1 MLARVKDRQ
10 HVHFGAQFDE
20 HSGFR
25 VAGHK
30 LHVAAGINND
40 LAEEINWGG
49 QISCREPVLRELDDK
64 TVVCILVT
72 IVTELLVAR
81 FAILA
86 GNISGIRATAE
97 RIVPANGV
105 GGDRAQ
111 HAAHVRVQDVASGE
125 MPDVLCLEGVRHVV
139 AFRGILPVIEDR
151 THVGAALNVADLQRS
166 AAFQNVRPRRAG
178 LKHFLKQSLFSLL
191 SDVIPR
197 RE

>member
-1 MLARVKDRQ
+1 MDGFWLIPRVVIERMLAGVDRHE

-25 VAGHK
+25 VAGYK

-40 LAEEINWGG
+40 LAEQINWGG

-64 TVVCILVT
+64 TVVCVLVT

-86 GNISGIRATAE
+86 GHMSGIRATAE

-105 GGDRAQ
+105 GSDRAK
-111 HAAHVRVQDVASGE
+111 HAAHVRVQDVAAGE
-125 MPDVLCLEGVRHVV
+125 MRDVLRLESVRHVV
-139 AFRGILPVIEDR
+139 ALHGTLEVIEESAG
-151 THVGAALNVADLQRS
+151 VGAAFDIGEAQRS
-166 AAFQNVRPRRAG
+166 AAFQDVRPTGRG
-178 LKHFLKQSLFSLL
+178 LDGLF
-191 SDVIPR
+191 P
-197 RE
+197 